1 MTPEELQE
9 LKPSFENPVRFKRK
23 KELND
28 VTFEYLDVTHMYKG
42 RVVVIMVEN
51 NSIGVVTNGWL
62 LDNYE
67 LDNLKSKYEV
77 LYECLD
83 ATGVPCFYFED
94 GYFPIF
100 NNKWKSNGGPDTET
114 LSRKTGRKL
123 LLNMETWEVCE
134 YDEGLL

>member
-23 KELND
+23 KELKD
-28 VTFEYLDVTHMYKG
+28 VTFEYLDVTHMYEG

-51 NSIGVVTNGWL
+51 NSIDVVTDGWL

-67 LDNLKSKYEV
+67 LDSLKSKYEV
-77 LYECLD
+77 LYECLGD
-83 ATGVPCFYFED
+83 TGISSFNFED
-94 GYFPIF
+94 GHFPLFKYKEKTTCHDI
-100 NNKWKSNGGPDTET
+100 GAI
-114 LSRKTGRKL
+114 SRKTGRKL